1 MQKLPHLYSIQA
13 VGPGVG
19 DVRVSSASV
28 PDLVVEAPVEF
39 DGPGDRWSPET
50 LLAAA
55 VGSCFITTFRAI
67 ARSSHFE
74 WASLTCA
81 VDATL
86 EKADGG
92 LRFTNFDLDVD
103 LTVEEEGMEESAHL
117 LLEKTEKLCLIT
129 KSLRGATQMKARVQV
144 GAPR

>member
-13 VGPGVG
+13 VGPDVG
-19 DVRVSSASV
+19 DLRVRSASV

-55 VGSCFITTFRAI
+55 VGSCFITTFRSVG
-67 ARSSHFE
+67 RVSHFK
-74 WASLTCA
+74 WTSLTCA

-86 EKADGG
+86 DKADGG
-92 LRFTNFDLDVD
+92 LRFTNFDLHVD
-103 LTVEEEGMEESAHL
+103 LTVDEEGMRNVP
-117 LLEKTEKLCLIT
+117 TLCS
-129 KSLRGATQMKARVQV
+129 KRRRNPA
-144 GAPR
+144 